1 MGEMGTARAQPGHRM
16 EHDLLGELA
25 VPNDAYYGVHT
36 TRALR
41 NFATAG
47 SRSATTR
54 SWSSP
59 SPPSTD
65 PAAAASGGRLT
76 GLHYLAAGV
85 ELLADRCLAGI
96 TANEAALRETAANSA
111 GLATALSP
119 YLGYAAASELARDA
133 QAGHRP
139 VRELAQER
147 GLLPAEVI
155 DALLADPHRLTGTA
169 CPQDA
174 TATRLSAEPPTT
186 MTGGTA

>member
-1 MGEMGTARAQPGHRM
+1 MARWARSGTARPSDGTRPARGARGAQRRLLRRAYHPGAAQLRDSGIPIGH
-16 EHDLLGELA
+16 HPELVIALAA
-25 VPNDAYYGVHT
+25 VD
-36 TRALR
+36 
-41 NFATAG
+41 
-47 SRSATTR
+47 RSGR
-54 SWSSP
+54 R
-59 SPPSTD
+59 
-65 PAAAASGGRLT
+65 GQRGRLT

-133 QAGHRP
+133 QACHRP